1 MSDDGHDDTA
11 ATTVTTANTA
21 NIAKFPEYLLD
32 KGARVLDYLAA
43 AANASGELDKPKFLR
58 FEAAFKNL
66 VRGSGITDR
75 HTFSSTSAD
84 NDDAEELTHCH
95 FLAVLPP
102 IPGLASITT
111 STAFFTWAHTTLGH
125 NVNSTQFTEALL
137 ALTEQ
142 LTSTTSPLKRVSAAL
157 EAVAEMDRAYDGKG
171 TTVAA
176 PILAEILRDIAA
188 NEPVFTA
195 LCLEFFEA
203 VTASTRTDSPE
214 TTSLVKPGDPELLRR
229 VTVLSGITAGTVSA
243 NSVKA
248 DAASTALAKENA
260 ELREQLSAM
269 ASGGGR
275 RKKPT
280 ARRAHSITTTVNGQ
294 DRCTYCGTVESV
306 DRECRRQQS
315 DITNDLVRDNVLQE
329 GKHADGRTFKLEEHV
344 GLKNAYLA
352 SRGGGGTASTTA
364 NSVSAT
370 PPSFPQL
377 VRTARLDSAT
387 EAHCT
392 PSTSGLVRNRSFNLT
407 GATGHAITT
416 HHTTD
421 RVLELI
427 GEPGEP
433 GLICNVVDAIS
444 HPDVPELIC
453 LTKLVQDNDLVCV
466 LRATGS
472 GAKCTL
478 HAGDAPLVLP
488 PTLVTVPLIKN
499 VPVVRFRDA
508 PAPPPTLAS
517 AARVAVSDRGLEP
530 GFESALLATETRL
543 NETLLSI
550 ETQPGVLSYDTTPES
565 HRRRKSASPVSDL
578 PNIFRENSQFQFET
592 KNRVFQKF
600 H

>member
-142 LTSTTSPLKRVSAAL
+142 LTSTASPLKRVSAAL

-203 VTASTRTDSPE
+203 V
-214 TTSLVKPGDPELLRR
+214 
-229 VTVLSGITAGTVSA
+229 
-243 NSVKA
+243 
-248 DAASTALAKENA
+248 
-260 ELREQLSAM
+260 
-269 ASGGGR
+269 
-275 RKKPT
+275 
-280 ARRAHSITTTVNGQ
+280 
-294 DRCTYCGTVESV
+294 
-306 DRECRRQQS
+306 
-315 DITNDLVRDNVLQE
+315 
-329 GKHADGRTFKLEEHV
+329 
-344 GLKNAYLA
+344 
-352 SRGGGGTASTTA
+352 
-364 NSVSAT
+364 
-370 PPSFPQL
+370 
-377 VRTARLDSAT
+377 
-387 EAHCT
+387 
-392 PSTSGLVRNRSFNLT
+392 
-407 GATGHAITT
+407 
-416 HHTTD
+416 
-421 RVLELI
+421 
-427 GEPGEP
+427 
-433 GLICNVVDAIS
+433 
-444 HPDVPELIC
+444 HP
-453 LTKLVQDNDLVCV
+453 
-466 LRATGS
+466 
-472 GAKCTL
+472 
-478 HAGDAPLVLP
+478 
-488 PTLVTVPLIKN
+488 
-499 VPVVRFRDA
+499 
-508 PAPPPTLAS
+508 
-517 AARVAVSDRGLEP
+517 
-530 GFESALLATETRL
+530 
-543 NETLLSI
+543 
-550 ETQPGVLSYDTTPES
+550 TPEID
-565 HRRRKSASPVSDL
+565 AG
-578 PNIFRENSQFQFET
+578 
-592 KNRVFQKF
+592 
-600 H
+600 